1 MGLPMYVSP
10 SLSKRQLP
18 PKQPQQPQS
27 PPYTPYEDTDLAGEP
42 YLNSRTSAFGNRRY
56 FVHRNVS
63 SSSLPYNGEY
73 SVYGGGVNGT
83 GSYRSSELS
92 STDQQPIIE
101 IPELLQPRNSVTQQ
115 QPPPHSNNNQPR
127 THRIRSLSYNNLVQ
141 QHIQRLHHLQHLH
154 RTREQQLASSN
165 LATRRGM
172 QSAHLLSLNR
182 AQQLM
187 QQQVQQQQQQ
197 AALAAAAQ
205 NLFPTNEDQQES
217 QDEIIDLNFEEV
229 SSRPIDI
236 PSNNINSNNNNNNV
250 QRENNNNDNNNSNNN
265 NNNNNSTNVQPN
277 HNGVALDSVFRRV
290 NLLRQ
295 LVQQQDNRVMRPTS
309 RHHRSSSS
317 NHGRTSS
324 TRILTSSPSS
334 THSREE
340 LLQRGIDVPTLIRVS
355 GVSGV
360 SGTHVPPPTFSHI
373 PNQSLPPVPRRL
385 PAWHSIRRSANF
397 SNEPRSLADD
407 EFYPTDI
414 PLSAFE
420 YDSESSIENGHTS
433 RILSPIPRRYD
444 PRLTTVFSTTPHSS
458 TLVSESG
465 DRIDVDNGTNNNFN
479 RREIIITQEQR
490 SSASGEVC

>member
-18 PKQPQQPQS
+18 PKQPQS
-27 PPYTPYEDTDLAGEP
+27 PPYTPYEDTDFAGEP
-42 YLNSRTSAFGNRRY
+42 YQNSRTSAFGNRRY
-56 FVHRNVS
+56 FLHRNVS
-63 SSSLPYNGEY
+63 SPALPYNGEY
-73 SVYGGGVNGT
+73 SVYGGGVNGA

-92 STDQQPIIE
+92 PTDQQPIID
-101 IPELLQPRNSVTQQ
+101 IPELLQPRNSVSQ
-115 QPPPHSNNNQPR
+115 QPPHNNQPR
-127 THRIRSLSYNNLVQ
+127 RIRSSSVSYNNLVQ

-182 AQQLM
+182 AQQFM
-187 QQQVQQQQQQ
+187 QVQQQQQ
-197 AALAAAAQ
+197 AALAAVAQ
-205 NLFPTNEDQQES
+205 NLFPTHEDQQES

-229 SSRPIDI
+229 
-236 PSNNINSNNNNNNV
+236 PSV
-250 QRENNNNDNNNSNNN
+250 Q
-265 NNNNNSTNVQPN
+265 TPLQPS

-295 LVQQQDNRVMRPTS
+295 LVQQDNRVMRPTS
-309 RHHRSSSS
+309 RQHRSSSS
-317 NHGRTSS
+317 SHGRISN
-324 TRILTSSPSS
+324 TRILTSPSS
-334 THSREE
+334 AQTREE
-340 LLQRGIDVPTLIRVS
+340 ILQGGIDAPRFIRVQS
-355 GVSGV
+355 
-360 SGTHVPPPTFSHI
+360 TQVPPPTFSHI

-385 PAWHSIRRSANF
+385 PAWHSIRRGANF
-397 SNEPRSLADD
+397 SNESRSLVDE

-414 PLSAFE
+414 PLNAFE

-444 PRLTTVFSTTPHSS
+444 PTLTTVFSTAPHS

-465 DRIDVDNGTNNNFN
+465 DRIDVDSSANSNYSRGETI
-479 RREIIITQEQR
+479 RQEQR

>member
-101 IPELLQPRNSVTQQ
+101 IPELLQPRNS
-115 QPPPHSNNNQPR
+115 
-127 THRIRSLSYNNLVQ
+127 
-141 QHIQRLHHLQHLH
+141 HIQRLHHLQHLH

-165 LATRRGM
+165 LATRP
-172 QSAHLLSLNR
+172 
-182 AQQLM
+182 
-187 QQQVQQQQQQ
+187 
-197 AALAAAAQ
+197 LAAAAQ

-229 SSRPIDI
+229 SSL
-236 PSNNINSNNNNNNV
+236 
-250 QRENNNNDNNNSNNN
+250 
-265 NNNNNSTNVQPN
+265 
-277 HNGVALDSVFRRV
+277 ALDSVFRRV

-309 RHHRSSSS
+309 RHHRSSS

-355 GVSGV
+355 GVSGG

>member
-10 SLSKRQLP
+10 SLPKRQLP

-56 FVHRNVS
+56 FLHRNVS
-63 SSSLPYNGEY
+63 SSSLPYNSEY
-73 SVYGGGVNGT
+73 SVYGGGVNGA

-92 STDQQPIIE
+92 PTDQQPIIE
-101 IPELLQPRNSVTQQ
+101 IPELLQPRNSVSQ
-115 QPPPHSNNNQPR
+115 QPPHSNNQPR
-127 THRIRSLSYNNLVQ
+127 THRIRSISYNNLVQ

-165 LATRRGM
+165 LATRP
-172 QSAHLLSLNR
+172 
-182 AQQLM
+182 
-187 QQQVQQQQQQ
+187 
-197 AALAAAAQ
+197 LAAAAQ
-205 NLFPTNEDQQES
+205 NLFPTNDDQQES
-217 QDEIIDLNFEEV
+217 QDEFIDLNFEDV
-229 SSRPIDI
+229 
-236 PSNNINSNNNNNNV
+236 PS
-250 QRENNNNDNNNSNNN
+250 
-265 NNNNNSTNVQPN
+265 
-277 HNGVALDSVFRRV
+277 HSVFRRV

-317 NHGRTSS
+317 HGRTSN
-324 TRILTSSPSS
+324 TRILSSPSS
-334 THSREE
+334 TQSRDD

-355 GVSGV
+355 S
-360 SGTHVPPPTFSHI
+360 THVPPPTFSHI
-373 PNQSLPPVPRRL
+373 PNHSLPPVPRRL
-385 PAWHSIRRSANF
+385 PAWHSIRRSTNF
-397 SNEPRSLADD
+397 SNEPRSLVDD
-407 EFYPTDI
+407 EFYPADI

-444 PRLTTVFSTTPHSS
+444 PRLTTVFSTTSHN
-458 TLVSESG
+458 TLVGESG
-465 DRIDVDNGTNNNFN
+465 DRIDVDSGTNSS
-479 RREIIITQEQR
+479 RREIITHEQR